1 VSHVKDLHDTGQV
14 QQRIPNPAQ
23 PAKPAASGLGGVSP
37 RLRSAVLLVVCAGA
51 MAMTMM
57 LAGATAPAGAGFGL
71 AEADAAAKKPAKPFR
86 TGYQRWR
93 VRLQRHDLFV
103 GRDLLPR
110 VRAADGRA
118 RPPTR
123 RELRRSIHRMQRRW
137 ARYTRTTRRGRNVM
151 FKLKVRRAVP
161 SWGKQHLR
169 SIRWC
174 ESRNNPRAVGG
185 GGAYRGLYQFSV
197 STWYVVGGTGDPAA
211 AVRHEQTW
219 RAWLLL
225 SRHGSA
231 HWPVCG

>member
-1 VSHVKDLHDTGQV
+1 MGDLHDTGQV
-14 QQRIPNPAQ
+14 ARRTPNPAQ
-23 PAKPAASGLGGVSP
+23 PAEPAASGLERGPRMRSAGALGALAATLMLAAAAAPPTATPGGV
-37 RLRSAVLLVVCAGA
+37 
-51 MAMTMM
+51 
-57 LAGATAPAGAGFGL
+57 
-71 AEADAAAKKPAKPFR
+71 AEAEAAATGKAPKRFR
-86 TGYQRWR
+86 TGYLRWR
-93 VRLQRHDLFV
+93 GRLQRHDLYV

-137 ARYTRTTRRGRNVM
+137 TRFTRTTKRGRNAM

-161 SWGKQHLR
+161 GWGKRHLR

-185 GGAYRGLYQFSV
+185 GGAFRGLYQFTIR
-197 STWYVVGGTGDPAA
+197 TWYVVGGRGDPAA

-225 SRHGSA
+225 SRHGA
-231 HWPVCG
+231 GHWPVCG

>member
-1 VSHVKDLHDTGQV
+1 MIV
-14 QQRIPNPAQ
+14 A
-23 PAKPAASGLGGVSP
+23 
-37 RLRSAVLLVVCAGA
+37 CAGA
-51 MAMTMM
+51 LSATLM
-57 LAGATAPAGAGFGL
+57 LAAAVAPPTAGFPGAL
-71 AEADAAAKKPAKPFR
+71 TEAEAAAAEKPPKRFR
-86 TGYQRWR
+86 TGYLRWR
-93 VRLQRHDLFV
+93 RRLQRHNLYV

-110 VRAADGRA
+110 VRAADGSS

-123 RELRRSIHRMQRRW
+123 TELRRSIHRMQRRW
-137 ARYTRTTRRGRNVM
+137 ARYTRTTRRGRNAM
-151 FKLKVRRAVP
+151 FELKIRRAVP

-185 GGAYRGLYQFSV
+185 GGAYRGLYQFSI
-197 STWYVVGGTGDPAA
+197 STWYVVGGKGDPAV

-225 SRHGSA
+225 SRHGSG

>member
-1 VSHVKDLHDTGQV
+1 
-14 QQRIPNPAQ
+14 
-23 PAKPAASGLGGVSP
+23 
-37 RLRSAVLLVVCAGA
+37 
-51 MAMTMM
+51 M
-57 LAGATAPAGAGFGL
+57 LAGAVAPQTATVVGV
-71 AEADAAAKKPAKPFR
+71 AEAEAAAAKKAPKRFR

-93 VRLQRHDLFV
+93 GRLQRHDLNV

-110 VRAADGRA
+110 VRAADGSA

-137 ARYTRTTRRGRNVM
+137 ARYTRTTRRGRNAM
-151 FKLKVRRAVP
+151 FKIKVRRAVP

-185 GGAYRGLYQFSV
+185 GGAYRGLYQFSI
-197 STWYVVGGTGDPAA
+197 STWYVVGGKGDPAA

-225 SRHGSA
+225 SRHGSG

>member
-1 VSHVKDLHDTGQV
+1 MTRVDSMRKTF
-14 QQRIPNPAQ
+14 
-23 PAKPAASGLGGVSP
+23 
-37 RLRSAVLLVVCAGA
+37 LLIACAGA
-51 MAMTMM
+51 
-57 LAGATAPAGAGFGL
+57 LAATLTLAAAAAPPSATVGGV
-71 AEADAAAKKPAKPFR
+71 AEAEAAAAKKPAKRFR
-86 TGYQRWR
+86 TGYLRWR
-93 VRLQRHDLFV
+93 GRLQQHDLYV

-110 VRAADGRA
+110 VRAADGSA

-137 ARYTRTTRRGRNVM
+137 ARYTRTTRRGRNAM
-151 FKLKVRRAVP
+151 FKLKIRRAVP
-161 SWGKQHLR
+161 RWGKQHLR

-185 GGAYRGLYQFSV
+185 GGAYRGLYQFAI
-197 STWYVVGGTGDPAA
+197 STWYVVGGKGDPAA

-225 SRHGSA
+225 NRHGSG

>member
-1 VSHVKDLHDTGQV
+1 MNSIKRT
-14 QQRIPNPAQ
+14 
-23 PAKPAASGLGGVSP
+23 
-37 RLRSAVLLVVCAGA
+37 VLLVACAGA
-51 MAMTMM
+51 LSATLM
-57 LAGATAPAGAGFGL
+57 LAAAAAPTTPGFAGVA
-71 AEADAAAKKPAKPFR
+71 AEAEAAAAKKPMKRFR
-86 TGYQRWR
+86 NGYKRWR
-93 VRLQRHDLFV
+93 GRLQRHDRYV

-110 VRAADGRA
+110 VRAADGSV

-137 ARYTRTTRRGRNVM
+137 ARYTRTTRRGRNAM

-161 SWGKQHLR
+161 SWGKQHLA

-197 STWYVVGGTGDPAA
+197 STWYVVGGKGDPAA

-225 SRHGSA
+225 SRHGA
-231 HWPVCG
+231 GHWPVCG